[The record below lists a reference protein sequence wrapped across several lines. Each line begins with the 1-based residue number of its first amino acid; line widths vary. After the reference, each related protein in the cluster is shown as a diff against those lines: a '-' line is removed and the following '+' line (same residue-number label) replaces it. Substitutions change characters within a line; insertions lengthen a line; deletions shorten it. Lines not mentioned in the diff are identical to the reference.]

1 MKSEWDDDKAIK
13 ALTPEL
19 EDRLYQ
25 KLFEITDELLDIRDK
40 ILEIYESLENFTDK
54 RRGQAYCLR
63 LLRQLDTPI
72 RTIRRDVCCE
82 KNITIWPKASR
93 VRKEIVE
100 LMKNYQL

>member
-1 MKSEWDDDKAIK
+1 MKSGWDDDKALK
-13 ALTPEL
+13 ALSPEL

-25 KLFEITDELLDIRDK
+25 KLFDITDDLLDIRDR
-40 ILEIYESLENFTDK
+40 ILDIYQVLESYTNGRK
-54 RRGQAYCLR
+54 GQAYCLR

-72 RTIRRDVCCE
+72 RNVRREVCAE

>member
-1 MKSEWDDDKAIK
+1 MKSGWDDDKALK
-13 ALTPEL
+13 ALSPEL

-25 KLFEITDELLDIRDK
+25 KLFDITEDLLDLRDK
-40 ILEIYESLENFTDK
+40 ILDIYESLENFTNSN
-54 RRGQAYCLR
+54 RGKSYCLR

-72 RTIRRDVCCE
+72 RTIRRDVCKE
-82 KNITIWPKASR
+82 KNVTIWPKASR

>member
-1 MKSEWDDDKAIK
+1 MKSGWDDDKAIK

-19 EDRLYQ
+19 EERLYT
-25 KLFEITDELLDIRDK
+25 KLFDITDELLDIRDK
-40 ILEIYESLENFTDK
+40 VLEIYESLENYTNSK
-54 RRGQAYCLR
+54 RGQAYCLR

-72 RTIRRDVCCE
+72 RVVRRDVCKE
-82 KNITIWPKASR
+82 KNVTIWPKASR

>member
-1 MKSEWDDDKAIK
+1 MKSRWDEGRALK

-19 EDRLYQ
+19 EDRLYV
-25 KLFEITDELLDIRDK
+25 KLFDITEELLDIRDK
-40 ILEIYESLENFTDK
+40 VLEIYESLEDFINHE
-54 RRGQAYCLR
+54 RGQAYCLR

-72 RTIRRDVCCE
+72 RTIRREVCKE

>member
-1 MKSEWDDDKAIK
+1 MKSGWDDDRAIK

-25 KLFEITDELLDIRDK
+25 KLFDITDELLDIRDK
-40 ILEIYESLENFTDK
+40 VLEIYESLENFTHSE
-54 RRGQAYCLR
+54 RGQAYCLR

-72 RTIRRDVCCE
+72 RTVRREVCKE

>member
-1 MKSEWDDDKAIK
+1 MKSGWDEDKAIK

-25 KLFEITDELLDIRDK
+25 KLFDITESLLDIRDK
-40 ILEIYESLENFTDK
+40 VLDIYEVLENYSNSN
-54 RRGQAYCLR
+54 RGQAYCLR

-72 RTIRRDVCCE
+72 RTVRREVCQE
-82 KNITIWPKASR
+82 KGVTIWPKASR

-100 LMKNYQL
+100 LMKTYKL